1 MRRRLEG
8 LLQGP
13 GLGAS
18 VSAWANEVASVC
30 AERRVTAGDDGL
42 PRAVSLSG
50 VGSVAKALEA
60 AVVARVAAEGDGA
73 ALARALCELRMLRDA
88 LEERERQRYET
99 QAEVQR
105 VWASEHARHHGS
117 KVDGAPNGRANG
129 GLQ

>member
-1 MRRRLEG
+1 
-8 LLQGP
+8 
-13 GLGAS
+13 
-18 VSAWANEVASVC
+18 
-30 AERRVTAGDDGL
+30 
-42 PRAVSLSG
+42 
-50 VGSVAKALEA
+50 
-60 AVVARVAAEGDGA
+60 VAAEGDGA
-73 ALARALCELRMLRDA
+73 ALARALCDGLAAHGAPRRTDHDELRMLRDA